1 MSKRVVFWNSVS
13 GVTLLAADAV
23 LAFVMTPII
32 VAALGNRDYSLW
44 EIMLGIVGYLGILD
58 VAVGPGIIR
67 YVALAQGRG
76 DLESVRRIF
85 NTGFVVMASAGSVT
99 ALVMLTLGQWGEDIL
114 GLNSGE
120 LPVAQLLFGGF
131 ALNLLGAFLVGSFA
145 CFLMGLQQHWYVNLV
160 RASCAVL
167 QAGGVLWILMSDKEP
182 ALLWM
187 VGLLVII
194 WMLQFVAFAIRAA
207 SFGGKLQFRHLNVDF
222 VAARDLFTFGL
233 KSGLLMAATTLVRRA
248 ALIVIAHVISVAS
261 VVFFVIPN
269 RLAEY
274 GQSLGMALGFPLT
287 PYFAAISGKGGLNAT
302 RDVWVP
308 TTRVLQVFTLGVPVG
323 VAALGGP
330 FIATWMGAE
339 YAELG
344 APILWILCA
353 GLFAQGIA
361 CNCNRV
367 LVSQAA
373 HGRAAMFTA
382 VASVIAVI
390 ASILLAQRF
399 GLIGIAAAVT
409 LFMCAQAAIEMRLAC
424 RLIGMKVSDYLSVT
438 AFRYSIPV
446 LTLIIVLTGLQAVS
460 PPHGYWGIVWQAAV
474 AGILYVGTVARFSL
488 SREERS
494 RVWGLLKS
502 ASQALGGARQTA
514 SPASR
519 SSE

>member
-1 MSKRVVFWNSVS
+1 
-13 GVTLLAADAV
+13 
-23 LAFVMTPII
+23 
-32 VAALGNRDYSLW
+32 
-44 EIMLGIVGYLGILD
+44 
-58 VAVGPGIIR
+58 
-67 YVALAQGRG
+67 
-76 DLESVRRIF
+76 
-85 NTGFVVMASAGSVT
+85 
-99 ALVMLTLGQWGEDIL
+99 
-114 GLNSGE
+114 
-120 LPVAQLLFGGF
+120 
-131 ALNLLGAFLVGSFA
+131 
-145 CFLMGLQQHWYVNLV
+145 
-160 RASCAVL
+160 
-167 QAGGVLWILMSDKEP
+167 
-182 ALLWM
+182 
-187 VGLLVII
+187 
-194 WMLQFVAFAIRAA
+194 
-207 SFGGKLQFRHLNVDF
+207 
-222 VAARDLFTFGL
+222 
-233 KSGLLMAATTLVRRA
+233 
-248 ALIVIAHVISVAS
+248 

-373 HGRAAMFTA
+373 HGRAAMLTA

-399 GLIGIAAAVT
+399 GLLGIAAAVA
-409 LFMCAQAAIEMRLAC
+409 LFMCAQASIEMLLAC

-460 PPHGYWGIVWQAAV
+460 PPQGYWGIVWQAGI

-502 ASQALGGARQTA
+502 GSQALGGARQTA

-519 SSE
+519 PSE